1 MKLKDIMK
9 PWNGEPIFCDGLD
22 QECDLY
28 SFTADQFAE
37 DSEHPQCLT
46 SGERVQE
53 GRLCVVDRQNRKTG
67 EIRRDMLE
75 AVLKCADIYTVS
87 SLMDT
92 FAEAIVALDEK
103 GIIFYA
109 NEMYSSIL
117 GVPVGKILGRCMYRI
132 EPGAAA
138 LSVLKT
144 MEPVELERQFV
155 RSLGRY
161 ISCRIT
167 PIFRDGVFRGAI
179 SVFSDATE
187 IVKLNAEIQRVSQVA
202 IHLQHRVQ
210 AMDQAQSM
218 ELVGRSSVFSRLL
231 SQASVVASTD
241 APVLICGE
249 NGTGKELIAKYI
261 HANSARAHKPLIT
274 VNCAAI
280 PENLVESE
288 LFGYEEGAFT
298 GASRGGK
305 MGKFELASGGTLF
318 LDEIGD
324 MPLSMQTKLLRAI
337 QENEIE
343 KIGGKKNVSVD
354 VRVISA
360 TNQPL
365 EEMIEDK
372 RFRTDLYYRIN
383 TVILRVPPLRERKE
397 DIPLFARY
405 FLEKYNQKY
414 QKAISFSQDVLNWF
428 LSHSWPGNVRELK
441 NCVENGVILCG
452 GEEFD
457 TGWLMQYRQA
467 EQSEKGQTEQNEKR
481 SAKQSEKGQTEQR
494 SGGQT
499 VSMDFK
505 VSESDRVSTSGNE
518 RISTSTADGNRAV
531 AVDRFISEAQFPE
544 AAGQSLRDMLEALE
558 KELILR
564 TLSDCGGNRSQA
576 MRQLEL
582 SRRTFYR
589 KLSRHGILS

>member
-28 SFTADQFAE
+28 SLTADQFDE
-37 DSEHPQCLT
+37 DSCL
-46 SGERVQE
+46 VKE

-67 EIRRDMLE
+67 EIRRDILE

-117 GVPVGKILGRCMYRI
+117 GVPVGKILGRSMYRI
-132 EPGAAA
+132 EPEAAA

-144 MEPVELERQFV
+144 MEPVELECQFV
-155 RSLGRY
+155 RSLGCY

-218 ELVGRSSVFSRLL
+218 ELVGRSAAFSRLL
-231 SQASVVASTD
+231 SQATVVASTD

-249 NGTGKELIAKYI
+249 NGTGKELIAKFI

-467 EQSEKGQTEQNEKR
+467 EQSEKEQTEHR
-481 SAKQSEKGQTEQR
+481 CV
-494 SGGQT
+494 GQT

-518 RISTSTADGNRAV
+518 RVSTSTADGNRAV
-531 AVDRFISEAQFPE
+531 AVDSFISEAQLPE

-589 KLSRHGILS
+589 KLSRHGILSG

>member
-9 PWNGEPIFCDGLD
+9 PWSGDPIFCDGLD
-22 QECDLY
+22 QESDVY
-28 SFTADQFAE
+28 S
-37 DSEHPQCLT
+37 QCLT
-46 SGERVQE
+46 DGRQVQE
-53 GRLCVVDRQNRKTG
+53 DRLCVVDRQRKKTG
-67 EIRRDMLE
+67 EIRRDVLE

-92 FAEAIVALDEK
+92 FAEGIVALDEN

-132 EPGAAA
+132 EPEAAV
-138 LSVLKT
+138 LTVLKT
-144 MEPVELERQFV
+144 MEPIELERQFV
-155 RSLGRY
+155 RTLGRY

-187 IVKLNAEIQRVSQVA
+187 IVKLNAEIRRVNQVA
-202 IHLQHRVQ
+202 IDLQHQVQ
-210 AMDQAQSM
+210 AMDKAQSM
-218 ELVGRSSVFSRLL
+218 ELVGRSPVFCNLL
-231 SQASVVASTD
+231 SQAAVVAATD

-249 NGTGKELIAKYI
+249 NGTGKEAIAKFI
-261 HANSARAHKPLIT
+261 HANSKRAYKPMIT

-305 MGKFELASGGTLF
+305 VGKFEMASGGTLF

-324 MPLSMQTKLLRAI
+324 MPISMQTKLLRAI

-343 KIGGKKNVSVD
+343 KIGGKKNILID

-365 EEMIEDK
+365 DEMIEDK
-372 RFRTDLYYRIN
+372 RFRRDLYYRIN
-383 TVILRVPPLRERKE
+383 TVTLRVPPLRERRE

-405 FLEKYNQKY
+405 FLEKYNGKY
-414 QKAISFSQDVLNWF
+414 EKHVSFSQDVLSWF
-428 LSHSWPGNVRELK
+428 LTHSWPGNVRELK
-441 NCVENGVILCG
+441 NCVENGVILCSG
-452 GEEFD
+452 GEFD
-457 TGWLMQYRQA
+457 VSWLAQYRQT
-467 EQSEKGQTEQNEKR
+467 EKSGTGENTSVDFHLPVSDRGSKMADVSVLEEEAVNLGQKAVT
-481 SAKQSEKGQTEQR
+481 AAGTWG
-494 SGGQT
+494 SGGRCP
-499 VSMDFK
+499 DK
-505 VSESDRVSTSGNE
+505 G
-518 RISTSTADGNRAV
+518 
-531 AVDRFISEAQFPE
+531 
-544 AAGQSLRDMLEALE
+544 GQSLRDILNATE
-558 KELILR
+558 KEIILQ
-564 TLSDCGGNRSQA
+564 TLSDCGGNRSEA
-576 MRQLEL
+576 MRRLAL

-589 KLSRHGILS
+589 KLSQHGIMFS